1 MRLID
6 ADKLEAELHERLCNP
21 RNPGQ
26 SAGIA
31 AAIHLVQKQPTV
43 CGEETKNERLVVTDA
58 FGCYEIDLEDVLP
71 I

>member
-6 ADKLEAELHERLCNP
+6 ADKLEAELHKRLCNP

-31 AAIHLVQKQPTV
+31 AAIHLVQKQPTLLSV
-43 CGEETKNERLVVTDA
+43 ESEKEHIDVHCDLVN
-58 FGCYEIDLEDVLP
+58 YEMDLEDVLP